1 MLKFKTS
8 ERNVHFISD
17 CHFSHDRKWLVEP
30 RGYSTIEEHDE
41 GLIEKWNK
49 QVEPHD
55 VVWSLG
61 DFIFLKGAEE
71 RMEKI
76 IRRLNFST
84 LYMLN
89 GNHVAGIKQLKEKH
103 GRQYWMEDQQ
113 RMVEFR
119 GDYQEI
125 IVDGRGIVL
134 SHYPILSW
142 NGQAGGSVCIFGHVH
157 SNLNNTPI
165 GELYFK
171 SRAIDV
177 GVENFGRPVSFKEI
191 IDIVDKRGIV
201 TFDHHDSKTQNPF

>member
-8 ERNVHFISD
+8 EKNVHFISD
-17 CHFSHDRKWLVEP
+17 CHFGHERSWLVEP
-30 RGYSTIEEHDE
+30 RGYKSIQEHDE

-49 QVEPHD
+49 QVQPHD

-89 GNHVAGIKQLKEKH
+89 GNHVAAVKQLRAKH
-103 GRQYWMEDQQ
+103 GRRYEFETG
-113 RMVEFR
+113 RVVEFC

-134 SHYPILSW
+134 CHYPIVSF
-142 NGQAGGSVCIFGHVH
+142 NGQGGGGFHLHGHTH
-157 SNLNNTPI
+157 LKLEGTEIGNL
-165 GELYFK
+165 LYK
-171 SRAIDV
+171 ARILDV
-177 GVENFGRPVSFKEI
+177 GVENFGRPVSFSEVKEI
-191 IDIVDKRGIV
+191 LDAREAVS
-201 TFDHHDSKTQNPF
+201 FDHHNSQTQNPF